1 MGVRTSQGILEA
13 PLIKAA
19 ESNRITL
26 LSAEPTS
33 IVEVVSLALGSLA
46 MTPGD
51 GNGDYNILA
60 GDVSG
65 RKLRTLAQNIP
76 VTVTGTGNHV
86 ALDDGTDFLVTTTQS
101 KSWTNGDT
109 AQATAFDLENPDPVA
124 A

>member
-1 MGVRTSQGILEA
+1 MGVHASQGILDA
-13 PLIKAA
+13 PLIKVA

-33 IVEVVSLALGSLA
+33 IAEVVSLALGSLA
-46 MTPGD
+46 MTPGS
-51 GNGDYNILA
+51 GNGDFNILA

-76 VTVTGTGNHV
+76 VTVSGTSNHV
-86 ALDDGTDFLVTTTQS
+86 AIDNGVDFFVTTAQS

-109 AQATAFDLENPDPVA
+109 AQATAFDFENPDPVA